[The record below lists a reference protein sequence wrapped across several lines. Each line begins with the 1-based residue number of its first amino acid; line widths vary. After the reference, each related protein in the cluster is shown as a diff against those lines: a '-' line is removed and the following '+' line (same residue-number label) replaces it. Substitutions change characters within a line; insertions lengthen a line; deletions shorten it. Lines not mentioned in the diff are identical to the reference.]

1 MTAVTDQDPTEH
13 TGHTTGEAG
22 RAGRPDQAGR
32 ADQASAQGSRAEE
45 ASAQGSRVE
54 HASAQGSRAEQ
65 ASIQEGRSEPAS
77 ARAGRAGRG
86 GRSGQPSAR
95 PADEPGRAGATG
107 RTGRT
112 GPGNGREPDRDATE
126 RATARGDDAGDATG
140 EDAEGTGRGAPSQE
154 RGGERHS
161 RGLHARVM
169 DAAVSRRTER
179 DRGRDGAWGRIGE
192 SSRDRDGDGG
202 AKRRAASEREAAA
215 GHESVSGH
223 AVTSSGRAVASGHS
237 AASERAVASGHSAV
251 SERAVGGPLGSADG
265 GEGAW
270 GDGLIA
276 RRVDE
281 KNGGTDPYSV
291 VPSRPAGSSAALM
304 PLAYDGQLRSR
315 LDALRELVGLS
326 RTRLDT
332 ETLGEAGRVLDEAA
346 ARRRLSGQHTVV
358 AIAGATGSGKSQLFN
373 TLAGVTISETG
384 VRRPTTAA
392 PIACSWSD
400 GAASLL
406 DRLSIPGRLRRRP
419 IQHPDSESPL
429 RGLVLIDLPD
439 HDSAAVQHREQVDRI
454 LRLVDAVIWVVDPEK
469 YADAVLH
476 ERYLR
481 PMAGHAEVTFVVLN
495 QVDRLPGEA
504 AEQVLDDL
512 RRLLDEDGIAL
523 GEHGEPGATVL
534 ALSALT
540 GEGIGELRE
549 TLGQF
554 VAERQAPARRISADV
569 DAAAR
574 ELRPV
579 YVTGQRTGLSE
590 EAREEFADRLA
601 DAVGATAAGEA
612 AERAWLRNAN
622 RACGTPWLRLWR
634 WYHDRREPPTGRLQL
649 RAQADEEATAR
660 QRVEQAVRTVS
671 ERASA
676 GLPAP
681 WAQAMREAA
690 VRGAQGL
697 PEALDELAVRTG
709 LPPGRPPRP
718 GWWPVAVLAQASMT
732 LLQVVGGLWLLGQII
747 GFVPPNLGVPVLL
760 MLAGIIGG
768 PLIEWSCRIAAR
780 GPARRYGH
788 EAERLLREAA
798 AGCGRARV
806 LDPLAAELLRYREV
820 REQYGRVTGVGAA
833 AR

>member
-13 TGHTTGEAG
+13 TDHTTEEAG
-22 RAGRPDQAGR
+22 RKG
-32 ADQASAQGSRAEE
+32 
-45 ASAQGSRVE
+45 
-54 HASAQGSRAEQ
+54 
-65 ASIQEGRSEPAS
+65 
-77 ARAGRAGRG
+77 
-86 GRSGQPSAR
+86 
-95 PADEPGRAGATG
+95 PADRTGGTGGTG

-112 GPGNGREPDRDATE
+112 GSGDGRGPERGADKDESE
-126 RATARGDDAGDATG
+126 RARG
-140 EDAEGTGRGAPSQE
+140 S
-154 RGGERHS
+154 
-161 RGLHARVM
+161 HARVR
-169 DAAVSRRTER
+169 DGGEPRRTDR
-179 DRGRDGAWGRIGE
+179 DRGNERVERTEG
-192 SSRDRDGDGG
+192 
-202 AKRRAASEREAAA
+202 SERTEDAA
-215 GHESVSGH
+215 GGSPGSG
-223 AVTSSGRAVASGHS
+223 G
-237 AASERAVASGHSAV
+237 
-251 SERAVGGPLGSADG
+251 G

-281 KNGGTDPYSV
+281 NSGAERFSI
-291 VPSRPAGSSAALM
+291 VPSRPASSSALM

-326 RTRLDT
+326 RTRLDSG
-332 ETLGEAGRVLDEAA
+332 TLAEAGRVLDEAA

-373 TLAGVTISETG
+373 TLAGVPISETG

-406 DRLSIPGRLRRRP
+406 DRLGIPGRLRRRP
-419 IQHPDSESPL
+419 LQHPDADSPL

-454 LRLVDAVIWVVDPEK
+454 LALVDAVIWVVDPEK

-481 PMAGHAEVTFVVLN
+481 PMAGHAEVTLVVLN

-523 GEHGEPGATVL
+523 GEYGEPGATVL

-549 TLGQF
+549 VLGQF

-569 DAAAR
+569 DAAAWR
-574 ELRPV
+574 LRPV
-579 YVTGQRTGLSE
+579 YVTGRRTGLSE

-612 AERAWLRNAN
+612 AERSWLRNAN

-634 WYHDRREPPTGRLQL
+634 WYHDRREPPTGRLPL

-690 VRGAQGL
+690 FRGAQGL

-718 GWWPVAVLAQASMT
+718 GWWPVAVLAQAAMT

-747 GFVPPNLGVPVLL
+747 GFMPPNLGVPVLL

-806 LDPLAAELLRYREV
+806 LDPLAGELLRYREV
-820 REQYGRVTGVGAA
+820 REQYGRVTGAGAA
-833 AR
+833 TR

>member
-1 MTAVTDQDPTEH
+1 M
-13 TGHTTGEAG
+13 
-22 RAGRPDQAGR
+22 
-32 ADQASAQGSRAEE
+32 
-45 ASAQGSRVE
+45 
-54 HASAQGSRAEQ
+54 
-65 ASIQEGRSEPAS
+65 
-77 ARAGRAGRG
+77 
-86 GRSGQPSAR
+86 
-95 PADEPGRAGATG
+95 
-107 RTGRT
+107 
-112 GPGNGREPDRDATE
+112 
-126 RATARGDDAGDATG
+126 
-140 EDAEGTGRGAPSQE
+140 
-154 RGGERHS
+154 
-161 RGLHARVM
+161 
-169 DAAVSRRTER
+169 
-179 DRGRDGAWGRIGE
+179 
-192 SSRDRDGDGG
+192 
-202 AKRRAASEREAAA
+202 
-215 GHESVSGH
+215 
-223 AVTSSGRAVASGHS
+223 
-237 AASERAVASGHSAV
+237 
-251 SERAVGGPLGSADG
+251 
-265 GEGAW
+265 
-270 GDGLIA
+270 
-276 RRVDE
+276 
-281 KNGGTDPYSV
+281 
-291 VPSRPAGSSAALM
+291 
-304 PLAYDGQLRSR
+304 
-315 LDALRELVGLS
+315 
-326 RTRLDT
+326 
-332 ETLGEAGRVLDEAA
+332 
-346 ARRRLSGQHTVV
+346 
-358 AIAGATGSGKSQLFN
+358 
-373 TLAGVTISETG
+373 TISETG

-406 DRLSIPGRLRRRP
+406 DRLGIPGRLRRRP
-419 IQHPDSESPL
+419 LQHPDSESPL

-454 LRLVDAVIWVVDPEK
+454 LALVDAVIWVVDPEK

-481 PMAGHAEVTFVVLN
+481 PMAGHAEVTLVVLN

-523 GEHGEPGATVL
+523 GEHGEPGAAVL

-540 GEGIGELRE
+540 GEGVGELRE

-554 VAERQAPARRISADV
+554 VAERQAPARRIAADV

-574 ELRPV
+574 HLRPV
-579 YVTGQRTGLSE
+579 YVAGRRTGLSE

-634 WYHDRREPPTGRLQL
+634 WYHDRRDPITGRLST
-649 RAQADEEATAR
+649 RAQTDEEATAR
-660 QRVEQAVRTVS
+660 QRVEQAVRTVAD
-671 ERASA
+671 RASA

-681 WAQAMREAA
+681 WALAMREAA

-697 PEALDELAVRTG
+697 PEALDELAVRAG

-718 GWWPVAVLAQASMT
+718 GWWPVAVLAQATMT

-747 GFVPPNLGVPVLL
+747 GVVPPNLGVPVLL
-760 MLAGIIGG
+760 MVAGIVGG
-768 PLIEWSCRIAAR
+768 PLIEWSCRLAAR

-820 REQYGRVTGVGAA
+820 REQYARVTGAGLATGAGA
-833 AR
+833 GATAGTATR

>member
-13 TGHTTGEAG
+13 TEHTDPATKEAE
-22 RAGRPDQAGR
+22 R
-32 ADQASAQGSRAEE
+32 ADRAADTSGSREDREDRGVLGDRGDRAVRERRDGREQRDGRDDRAAREQRDRREE
-45 ASAQGSRVE
+45 RDGRDRRDDRDRRDGQSR
-54 HASAQGSRAEQ
+54 
-65 ASIQEGRSEPAS
+65 
-77 ARAGRAGRG
+77 RG
-86 GRSGQPSAR
+86 GR
-95 PADEPGRAGATG
+95 D
-107 RTGRT
+107 
-112 GPGNGREPDRDATE
+112 
-126 RATARGDDAGDATG
+126 
-140 EDAEGTGRGAPSQE
+140 
-154 RGGERHS
+154 ERHS
-161 RGLHARVM
+161 RDDRDRDHLDHRDREHRDDRGPRDCRGGSDSRGREDAAGQAAVRERAARERAPREDAAEEAGEDGNAGRGRRSRERGSERSDGSHARVR
-169 DAAVSRRTER
+169 DEAPGAHPRADRTE
-179 DRGRDGAWGRIGE
+179 DSTGGPGGP
-192 SSRDRDGDGG
+192 GG
-202 AKRRAASEREAAA
+202 AGGSE
-215 GHESVSGH
+215 
-223 AVTSSGRAVASGHS
+223 
-237 AASERAVASGHSAV
+237 
-251 SERAVGGPLGSADG
+251 G
-265 GEGAW
+265 GEAAW

-281 KNGGTDPYSV
+281 NGGAEQFAV
-291 VPSRPAGSSAALM
+291 LPSRPPATSAALM
-304 PLAYDGQLRSR
+304 PLAYDGNLRSR

-326 RTRLDT
+326 RTRLDSG
-332 ETLGEAGRVLDEAA
+332 TLAEAGRVLDEAA

-406 DRLSIPGRLRRRP
+406 DRLGIPGRLRRRP
-419 IQHPDSESPL
+419 LQHPDSESPL

-454 LRLVDAVIWVVDPEK
+454 LALVDAVIWVVDPEK
-469 YADAVLH
+469 YADALIH

-534 ALSALT
+534 SLSALT
-540 GEGIGELRE
+540 GEGVGELRE

-554 VAERQAPARRISADV
+554 VAERQAPARRIAADV

-574 ELRPV
+574 HLRPL
-579 YVTGQRTGLSE
+579 YVTGRRTGLSE

-634 WYHDRREPPTGRLQL
+634 WYHDRRDPVTGRLST
-649 RAQADEEATAR
+649 RSQADEEATAR

-671 ERASA
+671 DRASA

-681 WAQAMREAA
+681 WALAMREAA

-697 PEALDELAVRTG
+697 PEALDELVVRAG

-718 GWWPVAVLAQASMT
+718 GWWPVAVLAQATMT

-747 GFVPPNLGVPVLL
+747 GVVPPNLGVPVLL
-760 MLAGIIGG
+760 MLAGIVGG
-768 PLIEWSCRIAAR
+768 PLIEWSCRLAAR
-780 GPARRYGH
+780 GPAKRYGH

-820 REQYGRVTGVGAA
+820 REQYARVTGAGTGVGAA